1 MKKEVTIREVLNKVV
16 FCFLLT
22 AAFNLS
28 FHVSENKPLDKLG
41 NSSAYIDEQE
51 FTFLPFRQ
59 QEATAPNIQIVTTG
73 FISLPE
79 WQVVDHW
86 ISVDKPFER
95 LELFYRQNAN
105 SFKEYPFIVLVRK
118 LRI

>member
-1 MKKEVTIREVLNKVV
+1 MNKKITIREVLNKVV
-16 FCFLLT
+16 FCILLT

-28 FHVSENKPLDKLG
+28 FHVTEHKPLDKLG

-59 QEATAPNIQIVTTG
+59 QEATAPSMQIVTTG

-86 ISVDKPFER
+86 APVIKSFER
-95 LELFYRQNAN
+95 LELFYRQNVHC
-105 SFKEYPFIVLVRK
+105 FKEYPFIVLVRK